1 MVGGKRAGGRER
13 FQTRQTEKLPATT
26 PVPQVTAVADTPE
39 MGQADA
45 ARASQQLAA
54 PAPTDTSYAAR
65 AWRTLDELA
74 TRSKISRDA
83 LEMICVNLWLDYTVE
98 QLYRFRQHSAQ
109 REPDGNAAAAA

>member
-1 MVGGKRAGGRER
+1 
-13 FQTRQTEKLPATT
+13 
-26 PVPQVTAVADTPE
+26 

-74 TRSKISRDA
+74 TRSRMSRDA

-98 QLYRFRQHSAQ
+98 QLYRFRQRSAQ
-109 REPDGNAAAAA
+109 RQQDGIEAATA